1 MNGQCETCGR
11 GCDDR
16 DSYCDSCWE
25 EISCEDTP
33 QEYIPTDQDLLDM
46 EVAFAVNPVEIFERL
61 EAMDLSSFKSF
72 AAKLDFDLDDPF

>member
-11 GCDDR
+11 GCDYR

-33 QEYIPTDQDLLDM
+33 QEYIPTDQDLEDM
-46 EVAFAVNPVEIFERL
+46 RVAFSTPYDVDKYYEKMLRESELDNPF
-61 EAMDLSSFKSF
+61 
-72 AAKLDFDLDDPF
+72 

>member
-11 GCDDR
+11 GCDYR

-33 QEYIPTDQDLLDM
+33 QEYVPTDQDLEDM
-46 EVAFAVNPVEIFERL
+46 EVAFAFDPTIEEKLEILKKE
-61 EAMDLSSFKSF
+61 
-72 AAKLDFDLDDPF
+72 LDEVF

>member
-11 GCDDR
+11 GCDYR

-33 QEYIPTDQDLLDM
+33 QEYVPTDQDLEDM
-46 EVAFAVNPVEIFERL
+46 EVAFAFDPTTEEKLEILKKE
-61 EAMDLSSFKSF
+61 
-72 AAKLDFDLDDPF
+72 LDEVF